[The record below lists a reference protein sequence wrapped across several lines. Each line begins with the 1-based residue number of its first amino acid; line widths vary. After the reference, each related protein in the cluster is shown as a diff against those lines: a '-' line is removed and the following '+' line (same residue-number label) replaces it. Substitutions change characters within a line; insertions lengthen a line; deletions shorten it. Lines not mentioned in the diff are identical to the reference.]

1 MSMEEK
7 QNSLTFQDFSQSVL
21 KPETREDISLIIQ
34 ECYKKNIP
42 IEINCLQSKKN
53 IGRNFQVEKTLNL
66 SNYKGIIEYKPEELY
81 IKVKAGTPI
90 REIKA

>member
-42 IEINCLQSKKN
+42 IEVNCLQSKK
-53 IGRNFQVEKTLNL
+53 IL
-66 SNYKGIIEYKPEELY
+66 EETF
-81 IKVKAGTPI
+81 KQK
-90 REIKA
+90 KH